1 MNYSFFFF
9 LCASIVLV
17 LSVISICTA
26 PIINSIVGGSSW
38 GNHNCNRLSDEYNYE
53 KKKGSLTEQQLKE
66 KKRQINVCKREKAM
80 HGLEYASL
88 ICDITFGGVCALLGL
103 LHYLEVGK
111 AIEKKSGLIGI
122 IAGTIGFILTL
133 VYVIFSGYIFNNDY
147 YYKNNN
153 YESHENKLFPNGA
166 YLKWNGYK
174 YVHNYDEEK
183 IHDNPNLAY
192 IKWKDLGLKQ
202 YNYDSKL
209 YKNSYITG
217 AEFTDCKD
225 DIYNSAS
232 PSGPICN
239 YVWGSNHDKDMKN
252 KYIYDRWITTLIL
265 SVFISLLNLGVILFG
280 FFLFTQSESSPG
292 GVLIPMTSTNAA

>member
-26 PIINSIVGGSSW
+26 PIINSIINGSSW
-38 GNHNCNRLSDEYNYE
+38 GNNNCNMLSDEYNYE
-53 KKKGSLTEQQLKE
+53 KKEGSLTEQQLKE
-66 KKRQINVCKREKAM
+66 EKRQINVCKRQKAM

-232 PSGPICN
+232 PSDPICN

-280 FFLFTQSESSPG
+280 FFLFTQLESSPG

>member
-1 MNYSFFFF
+1 
-9 LCASIVLV
+9 
-17 LSVISICTA
+17 VISICTA

-53 KKKGSLTEQQLKE
+53 KKEGSLTEQQLKE
-66 KKRQINVCKREKAM
+66 EKRQINVCKRQKAM

-122 IAGTIGFILTL
+122 IAGTIGFVLTL

-147 YYKNNN
+147 YISNDN
-153 YESHENKLFPNGA
+153 YQQKLFPNEA
-166 YLKWNGYK
+166 YLKWNGLK

-183 IHDNPNLAY
+183 AQDDPYLAY

-202 YNYDSKL
+202 YNYNSEL

-217 AEFTDCKD
+217 AGFASCKVD
-225 DIYNSAS
+225 NYNS
-232 PSGPICN
+232 PSKR
-239 YVWGSNHDKDMKN
+239 SNCDYIWKTSYNQDMHN

-280 FFLFTQSESSPG
+280 FFLFTQSETSPG

>member
-26 PIINSIVGGSSW
+26 PIINSVVGSSW
-38 GNHNCNRLSDEYNYE
+38 GNRNCNKNSDDYNYY
-53 KKKGSLTEQQLKE
+53 KKEGSAAEQRLKE
-66 KKRQINVCKREKAM
+66 LKRHINVCKREKAM
-80 HGLEYASL
+80 HGLEYSSL
-88 ICDITFGGVCALLGL
+88 ICDITFGGICALLGL

-111 AIEKKSGLIGI
+111 TIEKKSGLIGI
-122 IAGTIGFILTL
+122 IAGTIGFVLTL

-147 YYKNNN
+147 YYTNDNN
-153 YESHENKLFPNGA
+153 YESHEQKLFPNGA

-183 IHDNPNLAY
+183 VLDDSHLAY

-202 YNYDSKL
+202 YNYDSQL

-217 AEFTDCKD
+217 AEFTTCLYD
-225 DIYNSAS
+225 DTSGS
-232 PSGPICN
+232 PLPSCDYIWKN
-239 YVWGSNHDKDMKN
+239 TYDKNMHN

-265 SVFISLLNLGVILFG
+265 SVFISVLNIGIILFG

-292 GVLIPMTSTNAA
+292 GVLLPVVSTNAV

>member
-9 LCASIVLV
+9 LCSSIVLV

-26 PIINSIVGGSSW
+26 PIINSIVGGSW
-38 GNHNCNRLSDEYNYE
+38 GNNNCKILSDEYDYYE
-53 KKKGSLTEQQLKE
+53 ENKGSLPEQEIKE
-66 KKRQINVCKREKAM
+66 KKRQINVCKREKSM
-80 HGLEYASL
+80 YGLEYASL

-122 IAGTIGFILTL
+122 IAGTIGFVLTL

-147 YYKNNN
+147 YYKNNK
-153 YESHENKLFPNGA
+153 YVSHENKLFPNGA

-183 IHDNPNLAY
+183 VLDDPNLAY

-209 YKNSYITG
+209 YKNSYIAG
-217 AEFTDCKD
+217 AGFTSCRD
-225 DIYNSAS
+225 DNYNS
-232 PSGPICN
+232 PSQMGNCDYIWEN
-239 YVWGSNHDKDMKN
+239 SYNKDMQN

-265 SVFISLLNLGVILFG
+265 SVFISVLNLGVILFG

-292 GVLIPMTSTNAA
+292 GVLIPMSSTNAA